1 MILAVLALSVITSP
15 ADAARAG
22 LSPVTRVV
30 ELMKG
35 LSKKI
40 EAEGKTEEDLYETYV
55 CWAKTVIDTKTKSNE
70 AADSRMSELKAY
82 IADIDAGR
90 IEFTDERGTL
100 TKELADLNAEIEAA
114 KDLRDKQNSDFL
126 EAEDEMKK
134 AIVALEKA
142 IETMK
147 EATKGHEEGTFVQ
160 LDQSEGFHARQER
173 AKLLTHAV
181 ELGEKFLTKFDALF
195 LRRVLTGD
203 VPDVDWKKLNRKATF
218 KMKYKMR
225 SGKIQDLLAKLLST
239 FKTNLKD
246 AQDKEAK
253 TQTEYDELMKAK
265 NAQKSKTEDALSGME
280 AETGARGMALEDSNS
295 EKDAL
300 TKQVENDKK
309 FIENTIKDLADK
321 KAEWKDRS
329 ELRAGELAAV
339 TKAIG
344 ILHSDDARDLFKK
357 SFSSQELLLLQVE
370 DTAARGIR
378 AAGVIRRIASKDRRL
393 SMLAL
398 KVQQRAGGHFDAVIS
413 DIDKMIVT
421 LKKEEESD
429 KEIKEDC
436 EADRMEDARKSVKT
450 SRTIDEHSEK
460 IMKLEA
466 EIAQIKV
473 EIKDKEDKIASIKK
487 ELAEAK
493 KNREDENA
501 EFKQTQADDEAAAK
515 LVKMAQ
521 GVLEDFYKENG
532 LSLVQRKK
540 MEPVVAGEAPPP
552 PPPTWE
558 APYGGATGESQ
569 GIVAI
574 LGMIHE
580 DIKKDAAK
588 AKAEEEE
595 AQSDYDEFKE
605 ESESEI
611 KDMNEEIDS
620 LEGVQGDKEEAVKDN
635 KGERKTLKGELDAV
649 TEKMKDALPLCD
661 FMTINYEMRIE
672 NRQIEIDGLDQA
684 KGILSG

>member
-160 LDQSEGFHARQER
+160 LDQSEGFAARTED
-173 AKLLTHAV
+173 AKMLEQAV
-181 ELGEKFLTKFDALF
+181 DLGEKFLSKFDALF

-239 FKTNLKD
+239 FKSNLKD
-246 AQDKEAK
+246 AIDKEDTASK
-253 TQTEYDELMKAK
+253 EYDELMDAK

-321 KAEWKDRS
+321 KGEWKDRS
-329 ELRAGELAAV
+329 ELRTGEAAAV

-344 ILHSDDARDLFKK
+344 ILHNDDARDLFKK
-357 SFSSQELLLLQVE
+357 SFSSQGLLLLQVDE
-370 DTAARGIR
+370 TAARGVR
-378 AAGVIRRIASKDRRL
+378 AAEVIRRIPIKDPRL
-393 SMLAL
+393 SLLAL

-421 LKKEEESD
+421 LKKEEDSD

-436 EADRMEDARKSVKT
+436 EDDRMVDARKSIVT

-473 EIKDKEDKIASIKK
+473 EIKD
-487 ELAEAK
+487 
-493 KNREDENA
+493 
-501 EFKQTQADDEAAAK
+501 
-515 LVKMAQ
+515 
-521 GVLEDFYKENG
+521 
-532 LSLVQRKK
+532 
-540 MEPVVAGEAPPP
+540 
-552 PPPTWE
+552 
-558 APYGGATGESQ
+558 
-569 GIVAI
+569 
-574 LGMIHE
+574 
-580 DIKKDAAK
+580 
-588 AKAEEEE
+588 
-595 AQSDYDEFKE
+595 
-605 ESESEI
+605 
-611 KDMNEEIDS
+611 
-620 LEGVQGDKEEAVKDN
+620 
-635 KGERKTLKGELDAV
+635 
-649 TEKMKDALPLCD
+649 
-661 FMTINYEMRIE
+661 
-672 NRQIEIDGLDQA
+672 
-684 KGILSG
+684 